1 MENLSTFVR
10 TLGNQFIKG
19 RKVFVDAIKIEGTL
33 IDGTST
39 VGTSGQV
46 LSTTGTGVEWIT
58 VGSSDVG
65 ELNDLTD
72 VIISTASTGQ
82 LLRFDGESWVNWTHD
97 FLGGVSI
104 LSPTSNE
111 FIKYNGTNWVNA
123 SVLLSELGDTSISS
137 PSADQILVYGQPVGG
152 EAGVNVWYNK
162 TPNYLTSY
170 TETDPVYTGSS
181 WYTTANNATNW
192 DAAYGWGD
200 HDGLYSLVDHTH
212 SVFTQATSEMVDGEE
227 VIVPGSNG
235 FVPASGVN
243 DDNKF
248 LRSDGTWQVA
258 TTDLTGYATENWVGE
273 QGYLTSYTETD
284 PVFTGSDAFN
294 ISQEHI
300 NNWDEAYG
308 WGDHSEAGYITSF
321 SESDTLDDVTGRGN
335 TTTNLIDVGGVTTDY
350 VQFDTSVTLA
360 GDEDQGYMAW
370 NDDVDTVSVYPYD
383 SQWFNIGQDMHWHVK
398 NGTAEVIARGT
409 VVMATG
415 TVGNSSKI
423 EAGLMVSDGTV
434 NSKYIIGVA
443 LRDISAGEF
452 GKVVTQGT
460 IRGID
465 TQLFQEGDVLWCDPQ
480 NDGGLT
486 NVEPSAPNLRL
497 PIAFVVSSA
506 ENGSIAVRIT
516 QGNVL
521 HELHDVNA
529 ASPSDGDLLG
539 YNSTDGIWE
548 NFTPDYAASIHN
560 HDDRY
565 YTETEVDTLLSGKSD
580 TDHAHDRATTES
592 DGFMSAGD
600 KEKLDGIEE
609 NANNYSLPIAGTSLG
624 GVKSGTDI
632 SVDENGNVAVLDDSH
647 THDGRYYTETE
658 SDGRYARGVTINYSS
673 VDNDPE
679 EDAWYKLFQ
688 ITDSGSSPVI
698 CFLRGY
704 AHSSVTF
711 IVSEGYLGS
720 NAHVQIL
727 DYLTSTNNNYK
738 WIKGVRIISNGDVEV
753 LLNGGP
759 NVSLE
764 MSIIG
769 DAVYLNQPRLSTA
782 LAADV
787 RDSVTGLTNGM
798 IRAKGDVTGA
808 NLNISN
814 WNTAYGWGDHAA
826 AGYLTSY
833 TETDP
838 IYTASSW
845 YTTSNN
851 ATNWDTAYGWGN
863 HAGLYAE
870 IDHTHEISDVA
881 GLQDELDRKIESE
894 SDTLDSVTDRGATT
908 TNDVTVGGL
917 TANGD
922 TITFLNESAGDKNI
936 NIRKRYDAYSFI
948 NWIRSSNTDAYMGV
962 DASENFQIG
971 YASSGLERSLIFTSN
986 NSEVIRFDSS
996 GNVGIGTTSPSYK
1009 LEVYG
1014 ADAKVKINNTTSTN
1028 TNLTILDLTGT
1039 VQGSG
1044 TGNERAILFGKDGN
1058 IARQAKISY
1067 LQESSNGQLPSLAFF
1082 TGDND
1087 DSLDERM
1094 RISSAGNLGI
1104 GTTSPSYRLDVA
1116 GDARFYDSSV
1126 AGSGILID
1134 TGAANLVKLRA
1145 GYPGD
1150 WAATSI
1156 QIQSSTTSGLDNG
1169 IYLESGGNVGIGTTD
1184 PSYKLDVAGDI
1195 YVSNGESLYLG
1206 NANSRISSNSSA
1218 DILYFPNRD
1227 NVFGS
1232 IISGAD
1238 VERMRIT
1245 EAGNVGIG
1253 TTSPEARL
1261 HISANSVTQLY
1272 LERTGSIT
1280 GKFRIGVAG
1289 ANNRFYITDIAQ
1301 SEDRLIFD
1309 ENGELQLPAYT
1320 AGLLKTDASGNVSL
1334 DTSTYLTSYTETDTL
1349 DSVTDRGATTTNTIT
1364 VGGALISATAPLLDF
1379 VDTNS
1384 FTDVNDRFRVR
1395 AVGDAGRIQWYDSSA
1410 SSTLDLMHF
1419 SLNGNVGIGTTNPAG
1434 VLHVSG
1440 VANYNTGIIASGNT
1454 VNGVGLGLLNEGGKD
1469 WYLISTGSSN
1479 GGGANNLGI
1488 YEAQGNYRLYLKSGG
1503 NVGIGTT
1510 NPSARLNISGTST
1523 GAAIDWSNTT
1533 ATTGRSFRWVSLNSG
1548 GFAVEDLT
1556 ASGANRLT
1564 ITGSGRLGVGTSSPA
1579 YHIHGVSA
1587 ETGWGYSFQNATAD
1601 EDVNVYMS
1609 HGGGYGIAVD
1619 STENASN
1626 KYLLKLSGGTGAG
1639 TGIGTVTRMI
1649 VTTAGNVGIG
1659 TTSPSYTLDVNGSFN
1674 ATSVNVTDD
1683 ITASAGNLIV
1693 QNGAGIYSIKS
1704 TIQTSASAVAFRVA
1718 NTNGVQAARATF
1730 VSETDVYKV
1739 AKIYEVVKAGDADP
1753 VAFKVVDTGPSAEED
1768 FSVSFS
1774 NDGGDLLCTVTNDS
1788 ANESLTL
1795 VTTIFVG
1802 GSNTSQTVSNS

>member
-335 TTTNLIDVGGVTTDY
+335 TTTNSIDVGGVTTDY
-350 VQFDTSVTLA
+350 VQFDTAVTLA
-360 GDEDQGYMAW
+360 GDEVQGYMAW
-370 NDDVDTVSVYPYD
+370 NADVDTVSVYPYD

-398 NGTAEVIARGT
+398 NGTDEVIARGT

-415 TVGNSSKI
+415 TVGNSSKV

-443 LRDISAGEF
+443 LRDIAAGEF

-506 ENGSIAVRIT
+506 DNGAIAVRIT

-521 HELHDVNA
+521 HELHDVSA

-548 NFTPDYAASIHN
+548 NFTPDYAASNHD

-580 TDHAHDRATTES
+580 ADHGHDRATTEL
-592 DGFMSAGD
+592 DGFMSASD
-600 KEKLDGIEE
+600 KEKLDGIED

-624 GVKSGTDI
+624 GVKSGADI
-632 SVDENGNVAVLDDSH
+632 SVDESGNVSVLDDSH

-814 WNTAYGWGDHAA
+814 WNTAYGWGNHAGLYA
-826 AGYLTSY
+826 DLSHTHEIQDITELQDALDRKIES
-833 TETDP
+833 ETDP
-838 IYTASSW
+838 IYTGSSW

-851 ATNWDTAYGWGN
+851 ATNWDAAYGWGN

-870 IDHTHEISDVA
+870 IDHTHEIADVNE
-881 GLQDELDRKIESE
+881 LQDILDRKLESE
-894 SDTLDSVTDRGATT
+894 SDTLSTVTARGATT
-908 TNDVTVGGL
+908 SEALSLGTDSATGGALVITDRYSGDDHLASIGFLRSSGGTYIGYGVKQDGSADWKSTFDNFSGKRNYLAIDEDSIRIAYAAAQQTTVGAAVTLSEKFRFDLAEGRL
-917 TANGD
+917 GIGTTSPSYKLDVAGE
-922 TITFLNESAGDKNI
+922 IRLNSGNSFTDLNI
-936 NIRKRYDAYSFI
+936 KSDRTSGNIGGVNFVNASDEIKGQVYG
-948 NWIRSSNTDAYMGV
+948 NTDGSVRITTGGTTLAM
-962 DASENFQIG
+962 FI
-971 YASSGLERSLIFTSN
+971 
-986 NSEVIRFDSS
+986 DSS
-996 GNVGIGTTSPSYK
+996 QNVGIGTTSPSYK
-1009 LEVYG
+1009 L
-1014 ADAKVKINNTTSTN
+1014 
-1028 TNLTILDLTGT
+1028 
-1039 VQGSG
+1039 
-1044 TGNERAILFGKDGN
+1044 
-1058 IARQAKISY
+1058 
-1067 LQESSNGQLPSLAFF
+1067 
-1082 TGDND
+1082 
-1087 DSLDERM
+1087 
-1094 RISSAGNLGI
+1094 
-1104 GTTSPSYRLDVA
+1104 DV
-1116 GDARFYDSSV
+1116 D
-1126 AGSGILID
+1126 
-1134 TGAANLVKLRA
+1134 
-1145 GYPGD
+1145 
-1150 WAATSI
+1150 ATSI
-1156 QIQSSTTSGLDNG
+1156 RPTANLLLGEAAYSVSADYVGLKTTFMSGSNDYMILSGKSDGSTYVSAKNGDSVYIRGGGNLSSNQIVVPDGNYINIDTTTLNV
-1169 IYLESGGNVGIGTTD
+1169 SGGVSVG
-1184 PSYKLDVAGDI
+1184 
-1195 YVSNGESLYLG
+1195 SN
-1206 NANSRISSNSSA
+1206 
-1218 DILYFPNRD
+1218 
-1227 NVFGS
+1227 
-1232 IISGAD
+1232 
-1238 VERMRIT
+1238 
-1245 EAGNVGIG
+1245 
-1253 TTSPEARL
+1253 
-1261 HISANSVTQLY
+1261 
-1272 LERTGSIT
+1272 
-1280 GKFRIGVAG
+1280 
-1289 ANNRFYITDIAQ
+1289 
-1301 SEDRLIFD
+1301 
-1309 ENGELQLPAYT
+1309 
-1320 AGLLKTDASGNVSL
+1320 
-1334 DTSTYLTSYTETDTL
+1334 
-1349 DSVTDRGATTTNTIT
+1349 
-1364 VGGALISATAPLLDF
+1364 
-1379 VDTNS
+1379 
-1384 FTDVNDRFRVR
+1384 
-1395 AVGDAGRIQWYDSSA
+1395 
-1410 SSTLDLMHF
+1410 
-1419 SLNGNVGIGTTNPAG
+1419 
-1434 VLHVSG
+1434 
-1440 VANYNTGIIASGNT
+1440 
-1454 VNGVGLGLLNEGGKD
+1454 
-1469 WYLISTGSSN
+1469 
-1479 GGGANNLGI
+1479 
-1488 YEAQGNYRLYLKSGG
+1488 
-1503 NVGIGTT
+1503 
-1510 NPSARLNISGTST
+1510 
-1523 GAAIDWSNTT
+1523 
-1533 ATTGRSFRWVSLNSG
+1533 
-1548 GFAVEDLT
+1548 
-1556 ASGANRLT
+1556 
-1564 ITGSGRLGVGTSSPA
+1564 
-1579 YHIHGVSA
+1579 
-1587 ETGWGYSFQNATAD
+1587 
-1601 EDVNVYMS
+1601 
-1609 HGGGYGIAVD
+1609 
-1619 STENASN
+1619 
-1626 KYLLKLSGGTGAG
+1626 
-1639 TGIGTVTRMI
+1639 I
-1649 VTTAGNVGIG
+1649 V
-1659 TTSPSYTLDVNGSFN
+1659 
-1674 ATSVNVTDD
+1674 
-1683 ITASAGNLIV
+1683 V
-1693 QNGAGIYSIKS
+1693 QYGAGIYSIKS
-1704 TIQTSASAVAFRVA
+1704 IIDTSASETAFRIS

-1730 VSETDVYKV
+1730 VAETDTYKV
-1739 AKIYEVVKAGDADP
+1739 AKIYEVVHAGDGEP
-1753 VAFKVVDTGPSAEED
+1753 VAFKVVDTGPSGEDD
-1768 FSVSFS
+1768 FSVAFT

-1802 GSNTSQTVSNS
+1802 GSNSSQTVSNS